1 MRKLFFAVA
10 VLLSTTMLLSA
21 QEWVGVERNASTRIQ
36 ESLVSSSEEEIVID
50 VKVAGFFQSAVK
62 TQRGQQVVIS
72 GEDMASMLVAGAPD
86 LPMYPIS
93 MIIGNTAEMKVS
105 VVESSY
111 VDFENVEVAPSKGNF
126 SREINP
132 NDVPYVYGDMY
143 QQDEFYPAQQAALDK
158 PYILR
163 DFRGQ
168 NVMVYPYAYNPVTK
182 TLRVYTDLRLSVK
195 KVSDNGLNQKVA
207 TRRSSVVTPEMKA
220 SYERR
225 FINYPS
231 NERYKFVEDEG
242 EMLVICVDEYKEAV
256 EKLVEWK
263 NISGRPTTMALASE
277 TGSLDDMKD
286 YIVNYY
292 NSNPELT
299 YILLVGEY
307 SDILPYEMITNLDGM
322 QYISKSDNYYGML
335 EGRDFY
341 EEVLVGRLSVKDLDD
356 AHNQVDR
363 IIYYE
368 RDIKEDATWLSRG
381 VAVSANEGGGHF
393 NEREY
398 EHIDFIRD
406 TLLNYTY
413 TEITQRYDGVD
424 SYKITTSDLAG
435 DINKGIGIATYCD
448 HGEELK
454 WVLADFDTQCVHN
467 LTNDNMLPFVWSVA
481 CLIGKFDLEE
491 CFAESWMRAINP
503 ETGAPV
509 GAIGGM
515 FSWISQ
521 PWVPP
526 LYGQDEMVA
535 ILTEWR
541 GNYNYTLGGASL
553 NGNMYIL
560 DMCPEDNGYTH
571 NAWLLFGDPSL
582 MLRTKAPEKMN
593 ISCSSSEL
601 MVGMTT
607 FTVNADI
614 DFGIATLSKDGE
626 VVASSYFSKGKADL
640 NFPELT
646 EEGMMK
652 LVVMSYNKVTEIID
666 IEVKTPTD
674 AFLVFNDYD
683 INEADGQ
690 LDYGETINLDL
701 NIKNIGVKETSNVE
715 VELISKT
722 DYATVISNKATV
734 ASMAVNEVAEINDV
748 FKFTVADNV
757 PDQEELMFNVRCTS
771 GEDSWASAFSIIAN
785 APSFAIDTIFIKNKM
800 IEPGSSDVLYIEVK
814 NVGHSE
820 ARNIVAEMTSS
831 SSDIVFSEEVEGAE
845 SLQPGEVM
853 EIVAFFDVDENAVYG
868 AKYEVKATVSA
879 GAYEMSTNYY
889 VNIGQSLEDFETG
902 NFSKANWQ
910 FGGSADWFI
919 CNNAYEGTYSARSGY
934 VPDNVEKDKKNSSMF
949 ITVELVEDEEIS
961 FYHKRSCD
969 YYAKLEFY
977 VDDEK
982 ITEWRGNNATPTEW
996 EKYTYLLPKGTHT
1009 LKWTY
1014 NKRVADPKADDCV
1027 FLDNI
1032 VLPPLSIVTFI
1043 SPVTNLN
1050 AAVDKSTITLT
1061 WEGSKD
1067 AREYVIMRNDNQI
1080 AVVEE
1085 TTYTDKVGATGSYT
1099 YSVIAKKY
1107 DGMSE
1112 PVSVTVDV
1120 IEVGLNEIN
1129 ANDVNVYPNP
1139 TSGVVYVDLDESF
1152 DAVVYN
1158 YQGQVVMRKNNNDGQ
1173 IDMSDLRT
1181 GVYFLE
1187 IRENDKLMI
1196 ERIILTK

>member
-10 VLLSTTMLLSA
+10 MLLSTTMLLSA
-21 QEWVGVERNASTRIQ
+21 QEWVSVERNASTRIQ
-36 ESLVSSSEEEIVID
+36 ETLVSSSEEEIVID
-50 VKVAGFFQSAVK
+50 VKVGGFFQSSVK
-62 TQRGQQVVIS
+62 TQRGNQMVIS
-72 GEDMASMLVAGAPD
+72 GKDMASMLVAGAPD

-111 VDFENVEVAPSKGNF
+111 VDFENIEVAPSKGNF

-132 NDVPYVYGDMY
+132 ENVPYTYGDVY
-143 QQDEFYPAQQAALDK
+143 QQDDFYPAQPAALDN

-168 NVMVYPYAYNPVTK
+168 NLMVYPYAYNPVTK
-182 TLRVYTDLRLSVK
+182 TLRVYTELRLAVK

-207 TRRSSVVTPEMKA
+207 TRRSNVVSPEMKA

-225 FINYPS
+225 FINFPK

-242 EMLVICVDEYKEAV
+242 EMLVICADQYKTAV

-263 NISGRPTTMALASE
+263 NISGRPTTMVLASE

-286 YIVNYY
+286 YIASYY
-292 NSNPELT
+292 ESNPELA

-341 EEVLVGRLSVKDLDD
+341 EEVLVGRLSVKDLED
-356 AHNQVDR
+356 AQNQVDR

-424 SYKITTSDLAG
+424 SYKISTSDLAG

-454 WVLADFDTQCVHN
+454 WVLADFDIQCVHN

-481 CLIGKFDLEE
+481 CLIGKFDVEE

-535 ILTEWR
+535 ILSEWR

-560 DMCPEDNGYTH
+560 DMCPEDYGYTH

-607 FTVNADI
+607 YTVNADV
-614 DFGIATLSKDGE
+614 DFGIATLSRDGE
-626 VVASSYFSKGKADL
+626 VVASSYMKKGEAKL
-640 NFPELT
+640 TFPEIT
-646 EEGMMK
+646 EEGTMK

-666 IEVKTPTD
+666 VEVKTPTE
-674 AFLVFNDYD
+674 AFLIFNDYD
-683 INEADGQ
+683 LNEADGQ
-690 LDYGETINLDL
+690 LDYSETINLDL
-701 NIKNIGVKETSNVE
+701 NIKNIGVKTADNIE

-722 DYATVISNKATV
+722 DYVTLTSNKATV

-757 PDQEELMFNVRCTS
+757 PDQEELKFDLRCTS
-771 GEDSWASAFSIIAN
+771 GEKSWASAFSITAN
-785 APSFAIDTIFIKNKM
+785 APSFTIDTIFIKNKM

-820 ARNIVAEMTSS
+820 ARNVIAEMTSS
-831 SSDIVFSEEVEGAE
+831 SSDIVFTEEIEGAE

-853 EIVAFFDVDENAVYG
+853 EVVAFFDVDENAIYG
-868 AKYEVKATVSA
+868 AKYQVKATISA

-902 NFSKANWQ
+902 DFSKANWQ

-919 CNNAYEGTYSARSGY
+919 CDNAYEGTYSARSGK
-934 VPDNVEKDKKNSSMF
+934 VADNLEKDKKNSSMF

-977 VDDEK
+977 IDDEK

-996 EKYTYLLPKGTHT
+996 EQYTYLLPKGIHT

-1032 VLPPLSIVTFI
+1032 VLPPLSIV
-1043 SPVTNLN
+1043 SLVDPVTNLN
-1050 AAVDKSTITLT
+1050 AEVNQAEVTLT
-1061 WEGSKD
+1061 WNASANAK
-1067 AREYVIMRNDNQI
+1067 EYVIKRNGEEI

-1085 TTYTDKVGATGSYT
+1085 TTFTDNVKANGTYT

-1107 DGMSE
+1107 NGYAE

-1120 IEVGLNEIN
+1120 TELSINEIN
-1129 ANDVNVYPNP
+1129 ANNINIYPNP
-1139 TSGVVYVDLDESF
+1139 TSGMIYVACDNSF
-1152 DAVVYN
+1152 NAVIYN
-1158 YQGQVVMRKNNNDGQ
+1158 YQGQVVKNVIVDNGQ
-1173 IDMSDLRT
+1173 INVSDLAN
-1181 GVYFLE
+1181 GIYFIE
-1187 IRENDKLMI
+1187 IRTVNCVSVNKVLV
-1196 ERIILTK
+1196 K

>member
-1 MRKLFFAVA
+1 MMFFLTSVMGISQTK
-10 VLLSTTMLLSA
+10 VQKT
-21 QEWVGVERNASTRIQ
+21 
-36 ESLVSSSEEEIVID
+36 LVKSSENEIVVD
-50 VKVAGFFQSAVK
+50 VKIGDFFMKEVETPNGK
-62 TQRGQQVVIS
+62 QVVINA
-72 GEDMASMLVAGAPD
+72 EDMASMLVKGAPD
-86 LPMYPIS
+86 LPMFPIS
-93 MIIGNTAEMKVS
+93 MIIGDRAEMAVS
-105 VVESSY
+105 VVKSNY
-111 VDFENVEVAPSKGNF
+111 TDYENVEVAPSKGNF

-132 NDVPYVYGDMY
+132 NDVEYVYGEMY
-143 QQDEFYPAQQAALDK
+143 NQDAFYPASQASLEA

-168 NVMVYPYAYNPVTK
+168 NIMVYPYAYNPVTK
-182 TLRVYTDLRLSVK
+182 TLRVYDELRIAVK

-207 TRRSSVVTPEMKA
+207 SGRSGVVSPEMKA

-225 FINYPS
+225 FINFS
-231 NERYKFVEDEG
+231 NQEKYDFIEDEG
-242 EMLVICVDEYKEAV
+242 EMLVIYVNEYKDEV
-256 EKLVEWK
+256 ERLVEWK
-263 NISGRPTTMALASE
+263 NISGRPTTMVKASE
-277 TGSLDDMKD
+277 TGSLDNMKD
-286 YIVNYY
+286 YIKNYY
-292 NSNPELT
+292 NEHPNLT
-299 YILLVGEY
+299 FVLLIGEY
-307 SDILPYEMITNLDGM
+307 SDLPPYEIGV
-322 QYISKSDNYYGML
+322 YIEGLLNIAKSDNYYGML
-335 EGRDFY
+335 EGDDFY
-341 EEVLVGRLSVKDLDD
+341 EEVLVGRLSVKNLED
-356 AHNQVDR
+356 AKNQIDR

-381 VAVSANEGGGHF
+381 AGISAKEGGGHF
-393 NEREY
+393 GEREY

-413 TEITQRYDGVD
+413 TEVSQRYDGVN
-424 SYKITTSDLAG
+424 SYTVTASDIAS
-435 DINKGIGIATYCD
+435 DINNGVGIATYCD
-448 HGEELK
+448 HGEEFK
-454 WVLADFDTQCVHN
+454 WVLGDFDTQRVHE
-467 LTNDNMLPFVWSVA
+467 LKNDNMLPFIWSVA
-481 CLIGKFDLEE
+481 CLNGHFDNDE
-491 CFAESWMRAINP
+491 CFAESWLRSVNP

-535 ILTEWR
+535 ILSEWR

-607 FTVNADI
+607 YTVNADV

-626 VVASSYFSKGKADL
+626 VVASSYIKKGEAKL
-640 NFPELT
+640 TFPEIT
-646 EEGMMK
+646 EEGTMK

-674 AFLVFNDYD
+674 AFLIFNDYD
-683 INEADGQ
+683 LNEADGQ

-701 NIKNIGVKETSNVE
+701 NIKNIGVSDASNIE

-722 DYATVISNKATV
+722 DYVTLTSNKSTV
-734 ASMAVNEVAEINDV
+734 ASMAVNEVAEIKNV
-748 FKFTVADNV
+748 FKFTVTDNV
-757 PDQEELMFNVRCTS
+757 PDQEELKFDVKCTS
-771 GEDSWASAFSIIAN
+771 GEESWASSFSITAN
-785 APSFAIDTIFIKNKM
+785 APSFTIDTIFIKNKM
-800 IEPGSSDVLYIEVK
+800 IEPGSSDVLYIAVK
-814 NVGHSE
+814 NAGHSE
-820 ARNIVAEMTSS
+820 ARNVATEMTSS
-831 SSDIVFSEEVEGAE
+831 SSDIVFPEEAEGAE
-845 SLQPGEVM
+845 TLQPGEIL
-853 EIVAFFDVDENAVYG
+853 EIVAFFDVDENAIYG
-868 AKYEVKATVSA
+868 AKYEVMSTVSA

-889 VNIGQSLEDFETG
+889 VKIGQSLEDFETG
-902 NFSKANWQ
+902 DFSKANWQ
-910 FGGSADWFI
+910 FDGSADWI
-919 CNNAYEGTYSARSGY
+919 ISNDAYEGTYSARAGKIA
-934 VPDNVEKDKKNSSMF
+934 DNLEKDKKNSSMF
-949 ITVELVEDEEIS
+949 ITVDLVEDEEIS

-996 EKYTYLLPKGTHT
+996 EQYTYLLPKGIHT

-1032 VLPPLSIVTFI
+1032 VLPPLSIV
-1043 SPVTNLN
+1043 SLVAPVTNLN
-1050 AAVDKSTITLT
+1050 AEVNQAEVTLT
-1061 WEGSKD
+1061 WNASENAK
-1067 AREYVIMRNDNQI
+1067 EYVIKRNGEEI

-1085 TTYTDKVGATGSYT
+1085 TTFTDNVNANGTYT

-1107 DGMSE
+1107 DGYAE

-1120 IEVGLNEIN
+1120 TELSINEIN
-1129 ANDVNVYPNP
+1129 ANNINIYPNP
-1139 TSGVVYVDLDESF
+1139 ASDIIYVDVDESF
-1152 DAVVYN
+1152 NALIYN
-1158 YQGQVVMRKNNNDGQ
+1158 YQGQVVKNVVVDNGQ
-1173 IDMSDLRT
+1173 INVSDLAN
-1181 GVYFLE
+1181 GIYFLE
-1187 IRENDKLMI
+1187 IRTANRVSVNKVLV
-1196 ERIILTK
+1196 K

>member
-1 MRKLFFAVA
+1 MRKLFFAVV
-10 VLLSTTMLLSA
+10 VLLSSTMLLSA
-21 QEWVGVERNASTRIQ
+21 QEWVSVERNASMRIQ
-36 ESLVSSSEEEIVID
+36 ESLVSSSEDEIVID
-50 VKVAGFFQSAVK
+50 VKVGGFFQSVVK
-62 TQRGQQVVIS
+62 TQKGKEVVIS

-111 VDFENVEVAPSKGNF
+111 VDFENVKVAPSKGNF

-132 NDVPYVYGDMY
+132 EDVPYVYGDVY
-143 QQDEFYPAQQAALDK
+143 QQDDFYPAQPAALDN

-182 TLRVYTDLRLSVK
+182 TLRVYTELRLSVK

-207 TRRSSVVTPEMKA
+207 TRRSNVVSPEMKA

-225 FINYPS
+225 FINFPK

-242 EMLVICVDEYKEAV
+242 EMLVICANQYKDAVD
-256 EKLVEWK
+256 KLVEWK
-263 NISGRPTTMALASE
+263 NISGRPTTMVFVSE
-277 TGSLDDMKD
+277 TGTEDDMKD
-286 YIVNYY
+286 YIANYY
-292 NSNPELT
+292 NSNPELA

-307 SDILPYEMITNLDGM
+307 SDIPPYEMITNLDGM
-322 QYISKSDNYYGML
+322 PKDSKSDNYYGML
-335 EGRDFY
+335 EGGDFY

-368 RDIKEDATWLSRG
+368 RDIKEDAAWLSRG

-398 EHIDFIRD
+398 EHIDFICD

-413 TEITQRYDGVD
+413 TEMSKRYDGVN
-424 SYKITTSDLAG
+424 SYKISASDIAG
-435 DINKGIGIATYCD
+435 DINKGVGIATYCD

-481 CLIGKFDLEE
+481 CLIGRFDLEE

-503 ETGAPV
+503 ETGSPV

-541 GNYNYTLGGASL
+541 SNYNYTLGGASL

-560 DMCPEDNGYTH
+560 DMCPEDKGYTH

-593 ISCSSSEL
+593 ISCSSSYL
-601 MVGMTT
+601 MVGMTKY
-607 FTVNADI
+607 TVNADV

-626 VVASSYFSKGKADL
+626 VVASSYIKKGEAKL
-640 NFPELT
+640 TFPEIT

-652 LVVMSYNKVTEIID
+652 LVVMSYNKVTEVMD

-674 AFLVFNDYD
+674 AFLIFNDYD
-683 INEADGQ
+683 LNEADGQ

-701 NIKNIGVKETSNVE
+701 NIKNIGVSAATDIE
-715 VELISKT
+715 VELVSKT
-722 DYATVISNKATV
+722 DYVTLINNKATV
-734 ASMAVNEVAEINDV
+734 ASMAVNEVAEIKDV
-748 FKFTVADNV
+748 FKFTVADNI
-757 PDQEELMFNVRCTS
+757 PDQEELKFDVKCTS
-771 GEDSWASAFSIIAN
+771 GEESWASAFSITAN
-785 APSFAIDTIFIKNKM
+785 APSFTVDTIFIKNKM

-820 ARNIVAEMTSS
+820 ARNIVTEMSSS
-831 SSDIVFSEEVEGAE
+831 SSDIVFSEVESAE
-845 SLQPGEVM
+845 TLQPGEVM
-853 EIVAFFDVDENAVYG
+853 EIVAFFDVDANAIYG
-868 AKYEVKATVSA
+868 AKYELMAKVSS
-879 GAYEMSTNYY
+879 GAYEMTVNYY
-889 VNIGQSLEDFETG
+889 ANIGQSLEGFESG
-902 NFSKANWQ
+902 DFSKANWQ

-919 CNNAYEGTYSARSGY
+919 CNNAYEGKYSARSGK
-934 VPDNVEKDKKNSSMF
+934 VADNLEKDKKNSSMF
-949 ITVELVEDEEIS
+949 ITVELIEDEEIS
-961 FYHKRSCD
+961 FWHKQSCD

-996 EKYTYLLPKGTHT
+996 EQYTYLLPKGIHT

-1014 NKRVADPKADDCV
+1014 NKRVAEPKADDCV

-1032 VLPPLSIVTFI
+1032 VLPPLSII
-1043 SPVTNLN
+1043 LD
-1050 AAVDKSTITLT
+1050 VDEVS
-1061 WEGSKD
+1061 
-1067 AREYVIMRNDNQI
+1067 DNMI
-1080 AVVEE
+1080 
-1085 TTYTDKVGATGSYT
+1085 G
-1099 YSVIAKKY
+1099 I
-1107 DGMSE
+1107 
-1112 PVSVTVDV
+1112 
-1120 IEVGLNEIN
+1120 
-1129 ANDVNVYPNP
+1129 YPNP
-1139 TSGVVYVDLDESF
+1139 ATDVVYVDIDESF
-1152 DAVVYN
+1152 NAVIYN
-1158 YQGQVVMRKNNNDGQ
+1158 CQGQVVKNIVVADGQ
-1173 IDMSDLRT
+1173 ISVSDLKS
-1181 GVYFLE
+1181 GIYFIE
-1187 IRENDKLMI
+1187 IRTENYVSVNKVLV
-1196 ERIILTK
+1196 K